1 MLMTSRHMAP
11 AQTLQ
16 GQLQG
21 SRPGRMGVL
30 YCLLAREI

>member
-1 MLMTSRHMAP
+1 MLRTNRHMAP

-16 GQLQG
+16 GQHG

-30 YCLLAREI
+30 YCLLAGEI